1 MKSTVYCAARYK
13 QKTLPNNLH
22 MNRWSVSEKQQ
33 LLQLVSKYTAL
44 DQKPKWA
51 EIQQQMKTKTARQC
65 YDQFIILS
73 KKPSFSNFN
82 HIWTQQEDELLLKL
96 FKEDPF
102 NWESIQV
109 EFPNMSVGQLKNKY
123 HFLRKQQSQNKC
135 DKSITL
141 TKQEKNDLAESLK
154 NILGM

>member
-1 MKSTVYCAARYK
+1 MNNCTNSTK
-13 QKTLPNNLH
+13 WTIT
-22 MNRWSVSEKQQ
+22 EKQQ

-51 EIQQQMKTKTARQC
+51 EVQQLMKTKTARQC

-82 HIWTQQEDELLLKL
+82 HIWTQQEEELLLQL
-96 FKEDPF
+96 FKEDPY
-102 NWESIQV
+102 NWESIQI
-109 EFPNMSVGQLKNKY
+109 EFPNMSIGQLKNKY
-123 HFLRKQQSQNKC
+123 HFLRKQQSQRIDN
-135 DKSITL
+135 KSITL
-141 TKQEKNDLAESLK
+141 TKQEKSNLAESLK

>member
-1 MKSTVYCAARYK
+1 MNNRTNSTK
-13 QKTLPNNLH
+13 WTIT
-22 MNRWSVSEKQQ
+22 EKQQ
-33 LLQLVSKYTAL
+33 LLQLIERYKAL

-51 EIQQQMKTKTARQC
+51 EIQQQMKTKSARQC

-82 HIWTQQEDELLLKL
+82 HIWTQLEEELLLRL
-96 FKEDPF
+96 FREDPY
-102 NWESIQV
+102 NWESIQI
-109 EFPNMSVGQLKNKY
+109 EFPEMSVGQLKNKY